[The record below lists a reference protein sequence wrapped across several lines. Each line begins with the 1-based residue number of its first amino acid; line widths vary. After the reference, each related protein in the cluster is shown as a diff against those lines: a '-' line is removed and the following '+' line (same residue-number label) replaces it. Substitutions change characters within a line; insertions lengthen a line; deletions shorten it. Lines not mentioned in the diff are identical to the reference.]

1 MVKKNSAQSRS
12 SEHGQ
17 DEVSPLQR
25 RESDERSVDMEPVLH
40 ALGHGIVC
48 DTDRRGHAVPQ
59 GASPERIVVEASEGF
74 IPLWARNTTL
84 RWRFRARSFEY
95 FANPTAAKDEIRRLF
110 AAAVMAWGSAAPITF
125 TEDEDV
131 WDFEIVMRSADDC
144 NPGGGCVL
152 ASAFFPDSGRHQLQ
166 MYPRLFT
173 QARKEQ
179 VDTFIHEIG
188 HVFGLRHFFANIS
201 ETAWPSEIFGT
212 HSKFS
217 IMNYGALSDLTST
230 DKDDLRRLYQLA
242 WAGWLTQINGTP
254 IRFVRPYHMLA
265 YVPDSMAPSGS
276 VVTPFLPR
284 PLAPDGPT
292 AAGEILGLSA
302 LRSRAAYLGGV

>member
-1 MVKKNSAQSRS
+1 MVKKNSTQSHS
-12 SEHGQ
+12 SKQGQ

-40 ALGHGIVC
+40 ALGQGIVC
-48 DTDRRGHAVPQ
+48 DTDRRGHAIPQ
-59 GASPERIVVEASEGF
+59 GASPDRIVLDASEGF

-110 AAAVMAWGSAAPITF
+110 AAAVMAWGSAAPVTF

-152 ASAFFPDSGRHQLQ
+152 ASAFFPDSGRHHLQ

-173 QARKEQ
+173 QARREQ

-188 HVFGLRHFFANIS
+188 HIFGLRHFFANIS
-201 ETAWPSEIFGT
+201 ESAWPSEIFGT

-217 IMNYGALSDLTST
+217 IMNYGTLSELTSA
-230 DKDDLRRLYQLA
+230 DKDDLRRLYQLT

-265 YVPDSMAPSGS
+265 YVPDNIAPSGS

-284 PLAPDGPT
+284 PFAPDGPT
-292 AAGEILGLSA
+292 AAGDVLGLSA
-302 LRSRAAYLGGV
+302 LRPRAAYLSGV